1 MVRVP
6 GSLSDSGFHRESLQE
21 DAQEE
26 FGQGNDVSTEI
37 GSPLTPL
44 KQDRSAERRS
54 FGRGSTDGT
63 EEGPATDLEEKP
75 RPPPQVPS
83 GTPVGLDTHLDPP
96 DESPPAQA
104 GVHSSTQPLG
114 AKSTAKKK
122 SSRSKSSRKKMKAP
136 DSDADDCADLTLKK
150 IEDELAVAYYKKELY
165 AFLIED
171 VGMQILRPKIVGD
184 LRGPVSRPSPGS
196 NKLDAAKA
204 LLHLLKEADI
214 VAGSFT
220 TGALFDLELSEIEH
234 TSQSLFALLK
244 PLVGE
249 VAGSQEHPI
258 SLTPKSARP
267 TTTPARS
274 TPAPSPGDQT
284 AMSSPYVSATEEVD
298 SDSANDSPRMT
309 LGPSGAA
316 MLRDRAKRAATS
328 PTGSTKIAVVDPKT
342 RSPEKLESFFQSAM
356 ERFLKEQQAPQAC
369 LKPSLTEDQDV
380 EMESVESPP
389 RFPPPG
395 EYDPDDLDLGQP
407 ARAAIATTTTTTP
420 AAKTSTGAS
429 RLRVSAMS
437 ELKEFSGKD
446 GDEDRARSW
455 VGKVKSA
462 FIRDQA
468 PDKKKCLVFGDLLTG
483 PARNWYRQLSRTT
496 RSTWKDLFQSFQ
508 VQYCGRGVSVARQY
522 YHARK
527 RSDESPL
534 EYLHRLNVAGLRARI
549 QVKDGPSEIRRE
561 HVDHFIETLDDRD
574 LADQLALLR
583 VPDADTLEE
592 VLRSRQ
598 RSKARQSKTVY
609 GSVKPRQKTPA
620 AAGARAVRAVQVQ
633 ADSSESEIESEESD
647 DDGCLRR
654 VYVAAAENHGG
665 SPGRRQ
671 SDQDRSG
678 LHQDRDLGQ
687 NPRSVD
693 MGAPSKRCSHCGSRK
708 HDDLG
713 CWKRLTCEKC
723 GKRGHPSDRCLF
735 VCKACGEI
743 HDAGTGPM
751 EEFYNLIRQWYN
763 PTKHGGMLPE
773 SVEKMLNQDAR
784 RG

>member
-26 FGQGNDVSTEI
+26 FEQGNDASTEI
-37 GSPLTPL
+37 GSPTTPL

-63 EEGPATDLEEKP
+63 EEGRPL
-75 RPPPQVPS
+75 PPPQVPS
-83 GTPVGLDTHLDPP
+83 GTPAGLDSRLDPP

-122 SSRSKSSRKKMKAP
+122 SSRLKSSRKKMKAP
-136 DSDADDCADLTLKK
+136 DSDADDHADLTLKK

-171 VGMQILRPKIVGD
+171 VGMQILRPNIIGD
-184 LRGPVSRPSPGS
+184 LRGPVSRPTPGS
-196 NKLDAAKA
+196 NKLDAAKT
-204 LLHLLKEADI
+204 LLRLLKEADI
-214 VAGSFT
+214 VAGSFA

-234 TSQSLFALLK
+234 TSQNLFALLK

-249 VAGSQEHPI
+249 DVGSKDHSTP
-258 SLTPKSARP
+258 LTTKSARP
-267 TTTPARS
+267 TTAPVRS

-298 SDSANDSPRMT
+298 SENADDSPRMT

-316 MLRDRAKRAATS
+316 MLRDRAERTKNAATS
-328 PTGSTKIAVVDPKT
+328 STGSTKVAVIGPKT
-342 RSPEKLESFFQSAM
+342 HSPEKLESFFQSAM
-356 ERFLKEQQAPQAC
+356 ERFLKEQHAPQTRV
-369 LKPSLTEDQDV
+369 KQILTGAQDV
-380 EMESVESPP
+380 EMESVESPT
-389 RFPPPG
+389 RIPPPG
-395 EYDPDDLDLGQP
+395 EYDPDDLGQP
-407 ARAAIATTTTTTP
+407 ARAAIATTTTTTTT
-420 AAKTSTGAS
+420 ARTSTGAS

-455 VGKVKSA
+455 IGKVKSA
-462 FIRDQA
+462 LIRDQA
-468 PDKKKCLVFGDLLTG
+468 PDEEKCVVFGDLLTG

-527 RSDESPL
+527 RADESPL

-583 VPDADTLEE
+583 IPDADTLEE

-598 RSKARQSKTVY
+598 RPK
-609 GSVKPRQKTPA
+609 
-620 AAGARAVRAVQVQ
+620 
-633 ADSSESEIESEESD
+633 
-647 DDGCLRR
+647 
-654 VYVAAAENHGG
+654 
-665 SPGRRQ
+665 
-671 SDQDRSG
+671 
-678 LHQDRDLGQ
+678 
-687 NPRSVD
+687 
-693 MGAPSKRCSHCGSRK
+693 SR
-708 HDDLG
+708 
-713 CWKRLTCEKC
+713 
-723 GKRGHPSDRCLF
+723 
-735 VCKACGEI
+735 
-743 HDAGTGPM
+743 
-751 EEFYNLIRQWYN
+751 
-763 PTKHGGMLPE
+763 
-773 SVEKMLNQDAR
+773 
-784 RG
+784 

>member
-1 MVRVP
+1 
-6 GSLSDSGFHRESLQE
+6 
-21 DAQEE
+21 
-26 FGQGNDVSTEI
+26 
-37 GSPLTPL
+37 
-44 KQDRSAERRS
+44 
-54 FGRGSTDGT
+54 
-63 EEGPATDLEEKP
+63 
-75 RPPPQVPS
+75 
-83 GTPVGLDTHLDPP
+83 
-96 DESPPAQA
+96 
-104 GVHSSTQPLG
+104 
-114 AKSTAKKK
+114 
-122 SSRSKSSRKKMKAP
+122 MKAP
-136 DSDADDCADLTLKK
+136 DSDADDYADLTLKK
-150 IEDELAVAYYKKELY
+150 IEDELAVAYYKTELY
-165 AFLIED
+165 DFLIED

-184 LRGPVSRPSPGS
+184 LRGPVSRPTPGS
-196 NKLDAAKA
+196 NKLDTAKA
-204 LLHLLKEADI
+204 LLRLLKEADI
-214 VAGSFT
+214 VAGSFA
-220 TGALFDLELSEIEH
+220 TGALFDLDLSEIEH
-234 TSQSLFALLK
+234 TSQNLFALLK

-249 VAGSQEHPI
+249 DVGSKGHSTP
-258 SLTPKSARP
+258 LTTISARP
-267 TTTPARS
+267 TTTPVRS

-284 AMSSPYVSATEEVD
+284 AMTSPYVSATEEVG
-298 SDSANDSPRMT
+298 SESADDSPRMT

-316 MLRDRAKRAATS
+316 MLRDRAERTKRATTS
-328 PTGSTKIAVVDPKT
+328 STGSAKIAVADRKAH
-342 RSPEKLESFFQSAM
+342 SPEKLESFFQSAM
-356 ERFLKEQQAPQAC
+356 ERFLKEQQTPQAR
-369 LKPSLTEDQDV
+369 LKPSLNEDQDM
-380 EMESVESPP
+380 EMESVESPT

-407 ARAAIATTTTTTP
+407 AHAAIATTTTT
-420 AAKTSTGAS
+420 ARTSIGAS

-468 PDKKKCLVFGDLLTG
+468 PDEEKCLVFGDLLTG

-496 RSTWKDLFQSFQ
+496 SSTRKDLFQSFQ

-549 QVKDGPSEIRRE
+549 QVKDGPSEVRRE

-583 VPDADTLEE
+583 IPDADTLEE

-598 RSKARQSKTVY
+598 RSKSRQSKTVY
-609 GSVKPRQKTPA
+609 GPVKPHQKPPI
-620 AAGARAVRAVQVQ
+620 AAGARAVRAVQVH
-633 ADSSESEIESEESD
+633 ADSSESEIESDESD
-647 DDGCLRR
+647 GDGCLRR
-654 VYVAAAENHGG
+654 VYVAAPKNHEEL
-665 SPGRRQ
+665 PDRRLPRQGR
-671 SDQDRSG
+671 SNTY
-678 LHQDRDLGQ
+678 QDRDLGQ
-687 NPRSVD
+687 YPKSAD

-713 CWKRLTCEKC
+713 CWRRLTCEKC

-735 VCKACGEI
+735 VCKACREI
-743 HDAGTGPM
+743 HEAGKCPM

-773 SVEKMLNQDAR
+773 SVEKMLN
-784 RG
+784 

>member
-21 DAQEE
+21 DAKEE
-26 FGQGNDVSTEI
+26 FGQGNDAPTEI
-37 GSPLTPL
+37 GSPL

-83 GTPVGLDTHLDPP
+83 GTPAGLDTYLDPP

-114 AKSTAKKK
+114 AKSTAKKR
-122 SSRSKSSRKKMKAP
+122 SSRSKSSRKKMKVP
-136 DSDADDCADLTLKK
+136 DSDADDCADLMLKK
-150 IEDELAVAYYKKELY
+150 IEDGLAVAYYKKELY

-184 LRGPVSRPSPGS
+184 LQGPVSRPTSGS

-204 LLHLLKEADI
+204 LMRLLKEAGI
-214 VAGSFT
+214 VAGSFAT
-220 TGALFDLELSEIEH
+220 EALFDLTLSEIAH
-234 TSQSLFALLK
+234 TSQNLFTLLK

-249 VAGSQEHPI
+249 DVGSQEHPTL
-258 SLTPKSARP
+258 LTPKSARP

-284 AMSSPYVSATEEVD
+284 AVSSPYVSATEEVD
-298 SDSANDSPRMT
+298 SESADDTPRMT

-316 MLRDRAKRAATS
+316 MLRDRAKRAATLS
-328 PTGSTKIAVVDPKT
+328 TGSAKNAVASPKT
-342 RSPEKLESFFQSAM
+342 HTPEKLESFFQSAM

-369 LKPSLTEDQDV
+369 LKPSLTGKWSRWNHQL
-380 EMESVESPP
+380 SPP
-389 RFPPPG
+389 RQ
-395 EYDPDDLDLGQP
+395 ENTILTILILVNQLVQ
-407 ARAAIATTTTTTP
+407 RLQRQRRRHLRL
-420 AAKTSTGAS
+420 KHQTGAS
-429 RLRVSAMS
+429 RLRVSSMS

-462 FIRDQA
+462 FIHDQA
-468 PDKKKCLVFGDLLTG
+468 SDEE
-483 PARNWYRQLSRTT
+483 N
-496 RSTWKDLFQSFQ
+496 TWKDLFQSFQ

-534 EYLHRLNVAGLRARI
+534 EDLHRLNVAGLRARV
-549 QVKDGPSEIRRE
+549 QVKDGPSEVRRE

-609 GSVKPRQKTPA
+609 GSVKPRQKPPA
-620 AAGARAVRAVQVQ
+620 AAGARAVCAVQVY

-647 DDGCLRR
+647 DCGAVPRGRSGRTKRRRKKAPRWMSTDAIDGLRR
-654 VYVAAAENHGG
+654 GG
-665 SPGRRQ
+665 GNTTRFDGRN
-671 SDQDRSG
+671 SS
-678 LHQDRDLGQ
+678 
-687 NPRSVD
+687 
-693 MGAPSKRCSHCGSRK
+693 
-708 HDDLG
+708 
-713 CWKRLTCEKC
+713 
-723 GKRGHPSDRCLF
+723 
-735 VCKACGEI
+735 
-743 HDAGTGPM
+743 TG
-751 EEFYNLIRQWYN
+751 NA
-763 PTKHGGMLPE
+763 T
-773 SVEKMLNQDAR
+773 
-784 RG
+784 

>member
-26 FGQGNDVSTEI
+26 FGQGNDASTEI
-37 GSPLTPL
+37 GSPTTPL

-75 RPPPQVPS
+75 LPPPQVPS
-83 GTPVGLDTHLDPP
+83 GTPAGLDSRLDPP

-150 IEDELAVAYYKKELY
+150 IEDELAVAYFKKELY

-214 VAGSFT
+214 VAGSFA

-274 TPAPSPGDQT
+274 TPAPSPGDQS

-342 RSPEKLESFFQSAM
+342 RSPEKLESFFQSAT
-356 ERFLKEQQAPQAC
+356 ERLLKEQQAPQAC

-389 RFPPPG
+389 RFPP
-395 EYDPDDLDLGQP
+395 
-407 ARAAIATTTTTTP
+407 
-420 AAKTSTGAS
+420 
-429 RLRVSAMS
+429 
-437 ELKEFSGKD
+437 
-446 GDEDRARSW
+446 
-455 VGKVKSA
+455 
-462 FIRDQA
+462 
-468 PDKKKCLVFGDLLTG
+468 
-483 PARNWYRQLSRTT
+483 
-496 RSTWKDLFQSFQ
+496 
-508 VQYCGRGVSVARQY
+508 
-522 YHARK
+522 
-527 RSDESPL
+527 
-534 EYLHRLNVAGLRARI
+534 
-549 QVKDGPSEIRRE
+549 
-561 HVDHFIETLDDRD
+561 
-574 LADQLALLR
+574 
-583 VPDADTLEE
+583 
-592 VLRSRQ
+592 
-598 RSKARQSKTVY
+598 
-609 GSVKPRQKTPA
+609 
-620 AAGARAVRAVQVQ
+620 
-633 ADSSESEIESEESD
+633 
-647 DDGCLRR
+647 
-654 VYVAAAENHGG
+654 
-665 SPGRRQ
+665 
-671 SDQDRSG
+671 
-678 LHQDRDLGQ
+678 
-687 NPRSVD
+687 
-693 MGAPSKRCSHCGSRK
+693 
-708 HDDLG
+708 
-713 CWKRLTCEKC
+713 
-723 GKRGHPSDRCLF
+723 
-735 VCKACGEI
+735 
-743 HDAGTGPM
+743 
-751 EEFYNLIRQWYN
+751 
-763 PTKHGGMLPE
+763 
-773 SVEKMLNQDAR
+773 AR
-784 RG
+784 RI